1 MKVGHDEKTK
11 GDGDDAEELDVVVR
25 ADAVSEVFCDLTIE
39 NNTSTAG
46 GEDEETDDESAK
58 IE

>member
-1 MKVGHDEKTK
+1 MEVGHDEKTK
-11 GDGDDAEELDVVVR
+11 GDGDDAEELDVIVR

-46 GEDEETDDESAK
+46 GENKETDDESAK